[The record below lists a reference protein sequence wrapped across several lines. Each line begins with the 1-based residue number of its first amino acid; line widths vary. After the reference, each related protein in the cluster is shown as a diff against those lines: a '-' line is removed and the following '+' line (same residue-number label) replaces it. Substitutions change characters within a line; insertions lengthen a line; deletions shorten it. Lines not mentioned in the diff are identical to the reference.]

1 MTHSLSDTR
10 KGVNCEELLLLLT
23 IFCFAAKMS
32 NKNSSEGV
40 VGGLDPKLI
49 MEALTS
55 EMRRLFK
62 EGMEEVHDKV
72 DRKLELAFSNSQG
85 RRKANPPMREVRNE
99 EESSEDEESFDNYRR
114 RNRGNRNWGDRGAR
128 N

>member
-1 MTHSLSDTR
+1 MSD
-10 KGVNCEELLLLLT
+10 
-23 IFCFAAKMS
+23 
-32 NKNSSEGV
+32 KNSSEGV
-40 VGGLDPKLI
+40 SAGLDPKLV

-55 EMRRLFK
+55 EMRHLFK

-99 EESSEDEESFDNYRR
+99 DEESFDNYRR
-114 RNRGNRNWGDRGAR
+114 RNRGNRN
-128 N
+128 